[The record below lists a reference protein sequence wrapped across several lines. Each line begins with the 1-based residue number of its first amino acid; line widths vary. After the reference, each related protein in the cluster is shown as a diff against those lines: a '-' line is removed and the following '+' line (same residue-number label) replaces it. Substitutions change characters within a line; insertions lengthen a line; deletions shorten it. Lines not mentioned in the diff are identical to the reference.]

1 VRSRFLGKLF
11 AGHALVVLLGGVLVG
26 VFAYRWTEESERGAI
41 AESLA
46 AQAALLAD
54 DVAPALRAA
63 GGEGFDAAAFEARVA
78 ALGTATGT
86 RLTVIAPD
94 GRVLGDSAEEP
105 ARMENHGHRPEV
117 LAALKVG
124 RGSDERRSATTKLT
138 TLYVAVAVPGGPSP
152 LGVARA
158 ALPLPV
164 LERQFARLR
173 DGVVAGVA
181 AGSVLALLVAAFVAR
196 RLTRPLAS
204 MTGAAVAIAA
214 GEEPPAITHSSSD
227 EMGDLAR
234 AFNRMAAQLRERLAL
249 LEQEREKLETVF
261 ESMTEGVVAVD
272 QDERLLHLNQAARE
286 MLGIAPVAPRGRALA
301 EVIRQPELIEVLRAA
316 AHARSEQV
324 EDVRLH
330 AGGRDRVL
338 AIHAVPLGS
347 RGAVAVVLDVTAL
360 RRLETVRRDFV
371 ANVSHEIK
379 TPLAAMLG
387 LVETL
392 IDDEEMTP
400 DVRARFLGKLRD
412 HVHRLAELATDLLHL
427 SRAETEPITV
437 REAVD
442 VDGAC
447 AAAVDRFAAAARA
460 KGVAISHEPSA
471 NGRRLECHC
480 DPTALVQILDNLV
493 DNAVKYTPAGGRV
506 ELRTGRRDGRIAFE
520 VSDTG
525 IGIEPSEQARVFERF
540 YRVDKARS
548 RDVPGTG
555 LGLSIVKHLVE
566 AHGGAVE
573 LESWPG
579 RGSTFRVLLPPPPAA
594 TT

>member
-1 VRSRFLGKLF
+1 
-11 AGHALVVLLGGVLVG
+11 
-26 VFAYRWTEESERGAI
+26 
-41 AESLA
+41 
-46 AQAALLAD
+46 
-54 DVAPALRAA
+54 
-63 GGEGFDAAAFEARVA
+63 
-78 ALGTATGT
+78 
-86 RLTVIAPD
+86 
-94 GRVLGDSAEEP
+94 
-105 ARMENHGHRPEV
+105 
-117 LAALKVG
+117 
-124 RGSDERRSATTKLT
+124 
-138 TLYVAVAVPGGPSP
+138 
-152 LGVARA
+152 
-158 ALPLPV
+158 
-164 LERQFARLR
+164 
-173 DGVVAGVA
+173 
-181 AGSVLALLVAAFVAR
+181 
-196 RLTRPLAS
+196 
-204 MTGAAVAIAA
+204 
-214 GEEPPAITHSSSD
+214 
-227 EMGDLAR
+227 
-234 AFNRMAAQLRERLAL
+234 
-249 LEQEREKLETVF
+249 
-261 ESMTEGVVAVD
+261 MTEGVVAVD
-272 QDERLLHLNQAARE
+272 QDERLLHLNQAARK

-316 AHARSEQV
+316 ARERSERV
-324 EDVRLH
+324 EDVRMH
-330 AGGRDRVL
+330 AAGRDRVL
-338 AIHAVPLGS
+338 AIHAAPLGP

-392 IDDEEMTP
+392 IDDEAMAP

-412 HVHRLAELATDLLHL
+412 HVHRLADLATDLLHL

-442 VDGAC
+442 LDGAC
-447 AAAVDRFAAAARA
+447 TAAIDRFAAAARA
-460 KGVAISHEPSA
+460 KGVAITHEPSA
-471 NGRRLECHC
+471 NGRRLECLC

-506 ELRTGRRDGRIAFE
+506 ELRTGRRDGRVAVE

-579 RGSTFRVLLPPPPAA
+579 RGSTFRVLLPPPAA
-594 TT
+594 EAS

>member
-1 VRSRFLGKLF
+1 
-11 AGHALVVLLGGVLVG
+11 
-26 VFAYRWTEESERGAI
+26 
-41 AESLA
+41 
-46 AQAALLAD
+46 
-54 DVAPALRAA
+54 
-63 GGEGFDAAAFEARVA
+63 
-78 ALGTATGT
+78 
-86 RLTVIAPD
+86 
-94 GRVLGDSAEEP
+94 
-105 ARMENHGHRPEV
+105 
-117 LAALKVG
+117 
-124 RGSDERRSATTKLT
+124 
-138 TLYVAVAVPGGPSP
+138 
-152 LGVARA
+152 
-158 ALPLPV
+158 
-164 LERQFARLR
+164 
-173 DGVVAGVA
+173 
-181 AGSVLALLVAAFVAR
+181 
-196 RLTRPLAS
+196 
-204 MTGAAVAIAA
+204 
-214 GEEPPAITHSSSD
+214 
-227 EMGDLAR
+227 MGDLAR
-234 AFNRMAAQLRERLAL
+234 AFNRMAAQLRERLKL
-249 LEQEREKLETVF
+249 LEHEREKLETVL

-272 QDERLLHLNQAARE
+272 QDERLLHLNRSARE
-286 MLGIAPVAPRGRALA
+286 MLGIAPVAPRGRGLV

-316 AHARSEQV
+316 ARDRREHV

-330 AGGRDRVL
+330 ASGRDRVL
-338 AIHAVPLGS
+338 AIHAAPLGP

-387 LVETL
+387 LVDTL
-392 IDDEEMTP
+392 VDDQAMAP

-412 HVHRLAELATDLLHL
+412 NVHRLTDLATDLLHL
-427 SRAETEPITV
+427 SRAETEPITA

-442 VDGAC
+442 LD
-447 AAAVDRFAAAARA
+447 AAGSAVVDRFTATARA
-460 KGVAISHEPSA
+460 KGVALVHAPA
-471 NGRRLECHC
+471 AGAAVLCWC

-506 ELRTGRRDGRIAFE
+506 ELRTGRRDAHVAVE

-579 RGSTFRVLLPPPPAA
+579 RGSTFRVLLPPPPAGNA
-594 TT
+594 